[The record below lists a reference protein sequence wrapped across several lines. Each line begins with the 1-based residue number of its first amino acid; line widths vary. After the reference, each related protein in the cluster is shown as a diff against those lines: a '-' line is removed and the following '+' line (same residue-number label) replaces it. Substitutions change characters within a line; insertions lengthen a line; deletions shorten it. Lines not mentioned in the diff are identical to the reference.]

1 MGHNDGEARALILDR
16 MSWVELEAKMK
27 EGLDL
32 VLIPVG
38 STEQHGPNGTFGV
51 DSGRAEG
58 FVARLAERLYPRAL
72 AVPVISYGIAPHHM
86 NFPGSITLQPETFLA
101 VLEDVVDSLYQHGFR
116 KFFFANGHG
125 GNRPA
130 MTLLMGKIKAQY
142 PDVQAAWSS
151 FTSAAGDVIRE
162 RVKSSTHGH
171 ACEAEM
177 SQAMYLA
184 PWSVKE
190 DRVPGDILLSP
201 EQLAERRI
209 ISRAATF
216 DELTANGALGDA
228 SQASWDL
235 GRDIIETALG
245 RIESFLREF

>member
-1 MGHNDGEARALILDR
+1 MGCEEREAKSLILNR
-16 MSWVELEAKMK
+16 MSWVELEERME

-58 FVARLAERLYPRAL
+58 FVKRLAERLYPRAV
-72 AVPVISYGIAPHHM
+72 AIPVVSYGISPHHM
-86 NFPGSITLQPETFLA
+86 NFPGSITVQPETFLA
-101 VLEDVVDSLYQHGFR
+101 VLEDIVDSLYQHGFR

-130 MTLLMGKIKAQY
+130 LTLLMGKIKADY

-151 FTSAAGDVIRE
+151 FTYVAKDVISE
-162 RVKSSTHGH
+162 RVKSATYGH
-171 ACEAEM
+171 ACEGEM

-184 PWSVKE
+184 PWAVKE
-190 DRVPGDILLSP
+190 DRVPGDVIMSP
-201 EQLAERRI
+201 EQLAERDI

-216 DELTANGALGDA
+216 DEMTANGALGDA
-228 SQASWDL
+228 SQASWEL
-235 GRDIIETALG
+235 GRDIVETALD
-245 RIESFLREF
+245 RIEASLRDF